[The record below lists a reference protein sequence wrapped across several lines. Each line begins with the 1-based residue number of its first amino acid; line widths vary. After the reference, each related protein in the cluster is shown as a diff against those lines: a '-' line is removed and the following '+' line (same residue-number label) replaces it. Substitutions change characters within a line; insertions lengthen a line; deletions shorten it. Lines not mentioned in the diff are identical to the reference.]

1 VPEALARIG
10 IIGGGAWGT
19 ALANVAASLG
29 REVVLW
35 AREAEVVEAINLS
48 RRNPLYLPDVAV
60 DTGVTATA
68 DLAAACKADA
78 ILLVTPAQ
86 HLRIL
91 CTTIAAHL
99 GAGVPAVICAKGFE
113 KGTGALLADVVA
125 ETLPGAVPA
134 VLSGPTFA
142 AEVAR
147 GLPTAV
153 TLACRDAG
161 VGQALVSA
169 LGGPAF
175 RPYLTDDVTGAQV
188 GGAVKNVLAIA
199 CGIVAGRQLGENAR
213 AALVSRGLAEMT
225 RLGEALGARRETLM
239 GLSGLG
245 DLVLTCTSDK
255 SRNTALGL
263 AIAAG
268 QDASAYLAGR
278 SSVAEGAATAGA
290 VLELAARHGV
300 DMPICRA
307 VDAIVNHG
315 AAIEAEIEALLS
327 RPFRGE
333 GA

>member
-1 VPEALARIG
+1 
-10 IIGGGAWGT
+10 
-19 ALANVAASLG
+19 
-29 REVVLW
+29 
-35 AREAEVVEAINLS
+35 
-48 RRNPLYLPDVAV
+48 
-60 DTGVTATA
+60 
-68 DLAAACKADA
+68 
-78 ILLVTPAQ
+78 
-86 HLRIL
+86 
-91 CTTIAAHL
+91 
-99 GAGVPAVICAKGFE
+99 
-113 KGTGALLADVVA
+113 
-125 ETLPGAVPA
+125 
-134 VLSGPTFA
+134 
-142 AEVAR
+142 
-147 GLPTAV
+147 
-153 TLACRDAG
+153 

-213 AALVSRGLAEMT
+213 AALVSRGLTEMT